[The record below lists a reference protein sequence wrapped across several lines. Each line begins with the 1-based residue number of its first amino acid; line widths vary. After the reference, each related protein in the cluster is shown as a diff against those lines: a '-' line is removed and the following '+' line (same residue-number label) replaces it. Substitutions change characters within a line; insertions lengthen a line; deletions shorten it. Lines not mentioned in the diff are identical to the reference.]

1 MSQKFS
7 MKAHPVQVS
16 EVTGVEP
23 LVVAGQMKS
32 PSVGLTLILADG
44 ARHVWLTEKTGAMP
58 VPGDFLISDTELN
71 LDFVVPAGKFSKFF
85 REQK

>member
-32 PSVGLTLILADG
+32 PSIGLTLILSDG
-44 ARHVWLTEKTGAMP
+44 ARHVWLTEKDRATPA
-58 VPGDFLISDTELN
+58 VGDYLVKDEVLN
-71 LDFVVPAGKFSKFF
+71 LDFVVPAARFPELFKEKA
-85 REQK
+85 